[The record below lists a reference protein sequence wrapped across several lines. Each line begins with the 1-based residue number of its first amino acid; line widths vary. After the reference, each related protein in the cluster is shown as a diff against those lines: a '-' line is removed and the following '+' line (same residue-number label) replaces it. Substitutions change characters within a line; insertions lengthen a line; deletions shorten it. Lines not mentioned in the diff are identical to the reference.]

1 MKVFKFGGASI
12 RDAAAIKHVANI
24 VSSFGR
30 PLVVV
35 VSAMGKTTNALEQVV
50 EAACNGNDAGTRL
63 QEILDSHEAVLA
75 ELDPKLL
82 TMYRPATEQDVQRSQ
97 RYLERAYNLPFDL
110 VYDQVVSL
118 GELLSTTLV
127 SLYLNNRG
135 IGNTWVDIRDY
146 IRTDNTYRDGRV
158 DWTFTEGK
166 VAEKLAPMLAD
177 GGLVVTQGFLGSTNE
192 GQTTTLGREGS
203 DYTASIL
210 AYCLGAECV
219 MVWKDV
225 PGVLNADPRYF
236 ERATK
241 IDHLSYHDAI
251 EMTYYG
257 AKVIHPKTIQPLQR
271 KKIPLH
277 VRSFIKPEGSGT
289 VISDLTEP
297 GFVPP
302 MIVVKPNQVMYT
314 LSTPDF
320 SFIAEDH
327 LSYIY
332 EQFAR
337 SRVKM
342 NLVQHSAI
350 SLRVCFDQDER
361 KQGPLYDAL
370 EARFE
375 VKEDKPLKL
384 LTLRYY
390 NEDLLAQMKKGSQV
404 LLEERSRNTA
414 QLLLWEK
421 EDGDGLKE

>member
-12 RDAAAIKHVANI
+12 RDAAAIQHVATI
-24 VSSFGR
+24 VRSFDR

-35 VSAMGKTTNALEQVV
+35 ISAMGKTTNALEQVV
-50 EAACNGNDAGTRL
+50 EGAFSGYGTSNGL
-63 QEILDSHEAVLA
+63 QAILENHEAVLA
-75 ELDPKLL
+75 ELDPALL
-82 TMYRPATEQDVQRSQ
+82 ALYRPATEPFIQRTL
-97 RYLERAYNLPFDL
+97 RYLERGTDLPFDL

-127 SLYLNNRG
+127 SLYLNHTG
-135 IGNTWVDIRDY
+135 LANTWLDIRDI

-158 DWTFTEGK
+158 DWAFTERK
-166 VAEKLAPMLAD
+166 VTDKVRPMLAKD
-177 GGLVVTQGFLGSTNE
+177 GLVVTQGFLGSTIE

-210 AYCLGAECV
+210 AYCLSAESV

-225 PGVLNADPRYF
+225 PGVLNADPRFF

-277 VRSFIKPEGSGT
+277 VRSFILPEGSGT
-289 VISDLTEP
+289 VISDLHEP

-337 SRVKM
+337 ARVKM
-342 NLVQHSAI
+342 NLVQNSAI

-361 KQGPLYDAL
+361 KQGPLRQAL

-375 VKEDKPLKL
+375 VKEDTPLKL

-390 NEDLLAQMKKGSQV
+390 NDDLLAQMKQGGQV

-414 QLLLWEK
+414 QLLLWEEIK
-421 EDGDGLKE
+421 T